1 MVYMYLTQNSK
12 SLIGAHVPVTS
23 KNSKFSYGVY
33 NIVYSN
39 GTCT

>member
-12 SLIGAHVPVTS
+12 SLIGAHVTS